1 MRRNPGRKNRRTSAP
16 ITRAVA
22 TIAPRTSSDNARP
35 SGPSLFEESG
45 PSPSTLIRFGAQ
57 TWLSSPSAHGSA
69 APRSRI
75 ERNLPRWRDRGFGM
89 AGSATLPPSHSRLRA
104 VLPVVAALYLGAYI
118 LVALAVTLYFGLA
131 YAEIYWI
138 LSGFF
143 LFLLAAGL
151 FAFIMKRRQEAKT
164 R

>member
-89 AGSATLPPSHSRLRA
+89 AGSAALPPSHSRLRA
-104 VLPVVAALYLGAYI
+104 VLPVVAVLYLGASMI
-118 LVALAVTLYFGLA
+118 FLLMLLDILPQDADLVAHRAVRRGLG
-131 YAEIYWI
+131 
-138 LSGFF
+138 SPFSR
-143 LFLLAAGL
+143 AAGHGPVSPL
-151 FAFIMKRRQEAKT
+151 RKGF
-164 R
+164 

>member
-104 VLPVVAALYLGAYI
+104 VLPVVAVLYLGRSLI
-118 LVALAVTLYFGLA
+118 LLFSYLQFLPRMGHFGPCVLYSVGCWF
-131 YAEIYWI
+131 IY
-138 LSGFF
+138 
-143 LFLLAAGL
+143 
-151 FAFIMKRRQEAKT
+151 R
-164 R
+164 